1 MTYHHSSVHIV
12 RIVDTDENGKK
23 TTWYI
28 GPYGST
34 RADQTADQLEAEI
47 RHSDNTTGQR
57 WRECYVEKLF
67 SDDECLVV
75 KDYGR
80 VESGSLS

>member
-12 RIVDTDENGKK
+12 RIVDTSEDGQQR
-23 TTWYI
+23 TWYV

-34 RADQTADQLEAEI
+34 RADQTADRLEAEV
-47 RHSDNTTGQR
+47 RHSDSTTDQR

-67 SDDECLVV
+67 AADECLVV

-80 VESGSLS
+80 AEHGSLS